1 MRFPKPP
8 MKKFSIA
15 LPEYVH
21 EWIVCRHA
29 ELGYADATDLVRSV
43 IISKFNK
50 DRAGELEDRGHAEF
64 WTWFEGRSTH
74 MTFDD
79 LSSTKQRKIL
89 MVYDALFADPG
100 LAVVIET
107 LDAYEWSTAKTI
119 ADFLYP
125 EGTDAS

>member
-1 MRFPKPP
+1 M
-8 MKKFSIA
+8 
-15 LPEYVH
+15 
-21 EWIVCRHA
+21 
-29 ELGYADATDLVRSV
+29 

-64 WTWFEGRSTH
+64 WTWLEGRSTH

-107 LDAYEWSTAKTI
+107 LDAYEWDTAKTI
-119 ADFLYP
+119 TDFLYP